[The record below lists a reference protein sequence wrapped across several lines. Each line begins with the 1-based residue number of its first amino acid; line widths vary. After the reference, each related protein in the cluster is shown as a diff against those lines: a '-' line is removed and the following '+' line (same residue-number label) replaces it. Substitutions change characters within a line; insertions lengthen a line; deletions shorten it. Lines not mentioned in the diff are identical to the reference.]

1 MTLTP
6 EAIDAAAKT
15 ILAQLAP
22 WQGGRATPWDY
33 TVSHSVLRLRLHAD
47 RAGACI
53 VLYMFDCES
62 VSMFSGWDDLA
73 LRVDTFSSEF
83 GPRFRVSDGARFNVD
98 CASLALSRVFDSYAE
113 IPPDPFRSRAHEPM
127 VALSASL
134 REHLDRLFTGLDRD
148 LAEGILTSHCG
159 VDLVQPSDHARD
171 DLERLRRAVL
181 RLSEG
186 KLVRLQAAVFRAE
199 GDWKVVVEAA
209 DFGQSTDTHQDSD
222 PDAG

>member
-6 EAIDAAAKT
+6 EAMDAAVKT
-15 ILAQLAP
+15 TLAQLAP

-47 RAGACI
+47 GAAACV
-53 VLYMFDCES
+53 VLYMFDCDS
-62 VSMFSGWDDLA
+62 VSMSSGWDDLA

-83 GPRFRVSDGARFNVD
+83 GRRFRVSDGSRFNVD
-98 CASLALSRVFDSYAE
+98 CANIALSRVFESHAE
-113 IPPDPFRSRAHEPM
+113 IPPDPFRSRVHEPA

-134 REHLDRLFTGLDRD
+134 REDLDRLFTGLDRD
-148 LAEGILTSHCG
+148 LAEAILTSHCG
-159 VDLVQPSDHARD
+159 VGLVQPSDRAGD

-199 GDWKVVVEAA
+199 GDWKVVVQAA
-209 DFGQSTDTHQDSD
+209 DVWQSEMPIKT
-222 PDAG
+222 